1 MKRTGNREKTV
12 VALITNHDDDVYC
25 FRKELIEKMQEM
37 GLEILISCPYGE
49 KLKLMEDIKFQHDNV
64 YIDRRG
70 TNPISDLK
78 LLHHYRRM
86 LRKYQPDVV
95 LKYTSKPNVYAS
107 LAAAS
112 LNIPY
117 INNVTGL
124 GSVLSMGVIMRRF
137 VMMMF
142 KVAFRKSNC
151 IFFQNE
157 DNMKLALKQGI
168 VTGSYQLIP
177 GSGVNLDRYPLQP
190 YPDGGDGIH
199 GETII
204 FNYIGRVLHDK
215 GIDDYIEA
223 AKIIKEKYSNTEFNI
238 LGFIEQT
245 EKEYED
251 KLKKLE
257 EQNVV
262 KYRGQ
267 QKDVKPFIKRAHA
280 IIHPSTYGEGMSNVL
295 LENASSGRPI
305 ITTDN
310 PGCKETLRDSVTGY
324 IYHGG
329 NVEELVEKIERF
341 LSINNDERK
350 TMGEAGRKYVKERF
364 SREIVVNAYVDQMKN
379 YISKV

>member
-95 LKYTSKPNVYAS
+95 LTYTSKPNVYAS

-215 GIDDYIEA
+215 GIDDYTVS
-223 AKIIKEKYSNTEFNI
+223 YTH
-238 LGFIEQT
+238 L
-245 EKEYED
+245 
-251 KLKKLE
+251 
-257 EQNVV
+257 
-262 KYRGQ
+262 
-267 QKDVKPFIKRAHA
+267 
-280 IIHPSTYGEGMSNVL
+280 
-295 LENASSGRPI
+295 
-305 ITTDN
+305 
-310 PGCKETLRDSVTGY
+310 TLPT
-324 IYHGG
+324 I
-329 NVEELVEKIERF
+329 
-341 LSINNDERK
+341 
-350 TMGEAGRKYVKERF
+350 A
-364 SREIVVNAYVDQMKN
+364 
-379 YISKV
+379 